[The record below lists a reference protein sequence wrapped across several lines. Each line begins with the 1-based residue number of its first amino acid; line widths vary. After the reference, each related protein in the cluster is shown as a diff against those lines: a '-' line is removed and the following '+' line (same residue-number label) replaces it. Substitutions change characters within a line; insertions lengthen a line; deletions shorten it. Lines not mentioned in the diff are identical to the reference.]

1 MVWLLS
7 QIFGERYNYFRID
20 NNSEGMNSMN
30 QKAIGRRIKAAR
42 EKKQLTQEQLA
53 ELVDLSPMH
62 VSVIE
67 RGVKLPKLETL
78 INIANVLNVSA
89 DVLLQ
94 DVVHNQTK
102 LCASEA
108 SELIKQLP
116 QEDQRRVLAALRSFV
131 ESTK

>member
-1 MVWLLS
+1 MS
-7 QIFGERYNYFRID
+7 
-20 NNSEGMNSMN
+20 SMN

-42 EKKQLTQEQLA
+42 EKKRLTQEQLA
-53 ELVDLSPMH
+53 EYVDLSPMH

-67 RGVKLPKLETL
+67 RGVRLPKLETL
-78 INIANVLNVSA
+78 INIANVLDVSA

-94 DVVHNQTK
+94 DVVNNQIK

-108 SELIKQLP
+108 SELVSQLP
-116 QEDQRRVLAALRSFV
+116 REDQKRVLAALRSFV

>member
-1 MVWLLS
+1 MWLLS
-7 QIFGERYNYFRID
+7 QVFRRRYNYFRID
-20 NNSEGMNSMN
+20 YNSEGMISMN

-42 EKKQLTQEQLA
+42 EKKRLTQEQLA

-78 INIANVLNVSA
+78 INIANALDVSA

-94 DVVHNQTK
+94 DVVNNQTK
-102 LCASEA
+102 LWASEA
-108 SELIKQLP
+108 SSLIGQLP
-116 QEDQRRVLAALRSFV
+116 REDQRRILAALRSFV

>member
-1 MVWLLS
+1 
-7 QIFGERYNYFRID
+7 
-20 NNSEGMNSMN
+20 MN

-42 EKKQLTQEQLA
+42 DKKRLTQEQLA

-78 INIANVLNVSA
+78 INIANTLDVSA
-89 DVLLQ
+89 DELLQ
-94 DVVHNQTK
+94 DVVNNQTK
-102 LCASEA
+102 LYASEA
-108 SELIKQLP
+108 SELITQLP
-116 QEDQRRVLAALRSFV
+116 REDQRRVLAALRSFV

>member
-1 MVWLLS
+1 
-7 QIFGERYNYFRID
+7 
-20 NNSEGMNSMN
+20 MN

-42 EKKQLTQEQLA
+42 EKKRLTQEQLA
-53 ELVDLSPMH
+53 EYVDLSPMH

-78 INIANVLNVSA
+78 INIANVLDVSA

-94 DVVHNQTK
+94 DVVNNQIK

-108 SELIKQLP
+108 SELVSQLP
-116 QEDQRRVLAALRSFV
+116 REDQKRVLAALRSFV

>member
-1 MVWLLS
+1 
-7 QIFGERYNYFRID
+7 
-20 NNSEGMNSMN
+20 MN

-53 ELVDLSPMH
+53 ELVDLSTMH
-62 VSVIE
+62 ISVIE

-78 INIANVLNVSA
+78 INIANVLDVSA

-94 DVVHNQTK
+94 DVINNR
-102 LCASEA
+102 ADIFSSEA
-108 SELIKQLP
+108 SALINKLP
-116 QEDQRRVLAALRSFV
+116 QEDQRRVLAALRSFI

>member
-1 MVWLLS
+1 
-7 QIFGERYNYFRID
+7 
-20 NNSEGMNSMN
+20 MN

-53 ELVDLSPMH
+53 ELVDLSAMH

-78 INIANVLNVSA
+78 INIANVLDVSA

-94 DVVHNQTK
+94 DVINNR
-102 LCASEA
+102 AEIFSSEV
-108 SELIKQLP
+108 STLMNKLP
-116 QEDQRRVLAALRSFV
+116 QEDQQRVLAALRSFI

>member
-1 MVWLLS
+1 
-7 QIFGERYNYFRID
+7 
-20 NNSEGMNSMN
+20 MN

-53 ELVDLSPMH
+53 ELVDLSTMH
-62 VSVIE
+62 ISVIE

-78 INIANVLNVSA
+78 INIANVLDVSA

-94 DVVHNQTK
+94 DVINNR
-102 LCASEA
+102 AEIFSSEA
-108 SELIKQLP
+108 STLINKLP
-116 QEDQRRVLAALRSFV
+116 QEDQRRVLAALRSFI

>member
-20 NNSEGMNSMN
+20 NNSEGMSSMN

-42 EKKQLTQEQLA
+42 EKKRLTQEQLA
-53 ELVDLSPMH
+53 EYVDLSPMH

-78 INIANVLNVSA
+78 INIANVLDVSA

-94 DVVHNQTK
+94 DVVNNQIK

-108 SELIKQLP
+108 SELVSQLP
-116 QEDQRRVLAALRSFV
+116 REDQKRVLAALRSFV

>member
-20 NNSEGMNSMN
+20 NNSEGMSSMN

>member
-1 MVWLLS
+1 M
-7 QIFGERYNYFRID
+7 D
-20 NNSEGMNSMN
+20 

-42 EKKQLTQEQLA
+42 ERKGLTQEELA
-53 ELVDLSPMH
+53 EEVDLSPMH

-78 INIANVLNVSA
+78 INIANTLDVSA

-94 DVVHNQTK
+94 DVVNNQTK

-108 SELIKQLP
+108 SELFLRLRR
-116 QEDQRRVLAALRSFV
+116 EDQRRALAVLRSFV
-131 ESTK
+131 ETSK

>member
-1 MVWLLS
+1 M
-7 QIFGERYNYFRID
+7 YNYFRID
-20 NNSEGMNSMN
+20 NNSEGMISMN
-30 QKAIGRRIKAAR
+30 QKAIGRRIKTAR
-42 EKKQLTQEQLA
+42 ETTRLTQEQLA

-78 INIANVLNVSA
+78 INIANVLDVPA

-94 DVVHNQTK
+94 DVVNNQTK

-116 QEDQRRVLAALRSFV
+116 REDQRRGRAALRSFV

>member
-1 MVWLLS
+1 
-7 QIFGERYNYFRID
+7 
-20 NNSEGMNSMN
+20 MN

-53 ELVDLSPMH
+53 ELVDLSTMH
-62 VSVIE
+62 ISVIE

-78 INIANVLNVSA
+78 INIANVLDVSA

-94 DVVHNQTK
+94 DVINNRTEIFS
-102 LCASEA
+102 SEV
-108 SELIKQLP
+108 STLMNKLP
-116 QEDQRRVLAALRSFV
+116 QEDQRRVLAALRSFI

>member
-1 MVWLLS
+1 M
-7 QIFGERYNYFRID
+7 D
-20 NNSEGMNSMN
+20 

-42 EKKQLTQEQLA
+42 ERKGLTQEELA
-53 ELVDLSPMH
+53 EEVNLSPMH

-78 INIANVLNVSA
+78 INIANVLDVSA

-94 DVVHNQTK
+94 DVVKNQTK

-108 SELIKQLP
+108 SELILQLRR
-116 QEDQRRVLAALRSFV
+116 EDQRRALAVLRSFV
-131 ESTK
+131 EASK

>member
-1 MVWLLS
+1 M
-7 QIFGERYNYFRID
+7 D
-20 NNSEGMNSMN
+20 

-42 EKKQLTQEQLA
+42 ERKGLTQEELA
-53 ELVDLSPMH
+53 EEVDLSPMH

-78 INIANVLNVSA
+78 INIANALDVSA

-94 DVVHNQTK
+94 DVVNNQTK

-108 SELIKQLP
+108 SELFLRLRR
-116 QEDQRRVLAALRSFV
+116 EDQRRALALLRSFV
-131 ESTK
+131 ETSK

>member
-1 MVWLLS
+1 MIWLLS

-20 NNSEGMNSMN
+20 NNSEGMSSMN
-30 QKAIGRRIKAAR
+30 QQAIGRRIKAAR
-42 EKKQLTQEQLA
+42 ERKRLTQEQLA

-78 INIANVLNVSA
+78 INIANVLDVSA

-108 SELIKQLP
+108 SDLIKQLP
-116 QEDQRRVLAALRSFV
+116 KEDQRRVLAALRSFV
-131 ESTK
+131 EASK

>member
-1 MVWLLS
+1 
-7 QIFGERYNYFRID
+7 
-20 NNSEGMNSMN
+20 MN

-53 ELVDLSPMH
+53 ELVDLSTMH

-78 INIANVLNVSA
+78 INIANVLDVSA

-94 DVVHNQTK
+94 DVINNR
-102 LCASEA
+102 AEIFSSEV
-108 SELIKQLP
+108 STLMNKLP
-116 QEDQRRVLAALRSFV
+116 QEDQQRVLAALRSFI

>member
-1 MVWLLS
+1 
-7 QIFGERYNYFRID
+7 
-20 NNSEGMNSMN
+20 MN
-30 QKAIGRRIKAAR
+30 QKAVGRRIKAAR
-42 EKKQLTQEQLA
+42 EQKRLTQEQLA

-78 INIANVLNVSA
+78 INIANGLDVSA

-94 DVVHNQTK
+94 DVVNNQTK
-102 LCASEA
+102 LFASEA

-116 QEDQRRVLAALRSFV
+116 REDQRRVLAALRSFV
-131 ESTK
+131 ESTQ

>member
-1 MVWLLS
+1 
-7 QIFGERYNYFRID
+7 
-20 NNSEGMNSMN
+20 MN

-42 EKKQLTQEQLA
+42 EKKRLTQEQLA
-53 ELVDLSPMH
+53 EYVDLSPMH

-78 INIANVLNVSA
+78 INIANVLDVSA

-94 DVVHNQTK
+94 DVVNNQVK

-108 SELIKQLP
+108 SELVSQLP
-116 QEDQRRVLAALRSFV
+116 REDQKRVLAALRSFV

>member
-1 MVWLLS
+1 M
-7 QIFGERYNYFRID
+7 YNYFRID
-20 NNSEGMNSMN
+20 NNSEGMISMN
-30 QKAIGRRIKAAR
+30 QKAIGRRIKTAR
-42 EKKQLTQEQLA
+42 ENKRLTQEQLA

-78 INIANVLNVSA
+78 INIANVLDVSA

-94 DVVHNQTK
+94 DVVNNQTK

-116 QEDQRRVLAALRSFV
+116 REDQRRVLAALRSFV

>member
-1 MVWLLS
+1 MS
-7 QIFGERYNYFRID
+7 
-20 NNSEGMNSMN
+20 SMD

-42 EKKQLTQEQLA
+42 ERKGVTQEELA
-53 ELVDLSPMH
+53 EEVDLSPMH

-78 INIANVLNVSA
+78 INIANVLDVSA

-94 DVVHNQTK
+94 DVVNNQTK

-108 SELIKQLP
+108 SELFLRLRR
-116 QEDQRRVLAALRSFV
+116 EDQRRALAVLRSFV
-131 ESTK
+131 ETSK

>member
-1 MVWLLS
+1 
-7 QIFGERYNYFRID
+7 
-20 NNSEGMNSMN
+20 MN
-30 QKAIGRRIKAAR
+30 QKAIGRRIKTAR
-42 EKKQLTQEQLA
+42 ENKRLTQEQLA
-53 ELVDLSPMH
+53 EYVDLSPMH

-78 INIANVLNVSA
+78 INIANVLDVSA

-94 DVVHNQTK
+94 DVVNNQIK

-108 SELIKQLP
+108 SELVSQLP
-116 QEDQRRVLAALRSFV
+116 REDQKRVLAALRSFV

>member
-1 MVWLLS
+1 MS
-7 QIFGERYNYFRID
+7 
-20 NNSEGMNSMN
+20 SMN

-42 EKKQLTQEQLA
+42 EKKRLTQEQLA
-53 ELVDLSPMH
+53 EYVDLSPMH

-78 INIANVLNVSA
+78 INIANVLDVSA

-94 DVVHNQTK
+94 DVVNNQVK

-108 SELIKQLP
+108 SELVSQLP
-116 QEDQRRVLAALRSFV
+116 REDQKRVLAALRSFV

>member
-1 MVWLLS
+1 MC
-7 QIFGERYNYFRID
+7 NYLRID
-20 NNSEGMNSMN
+20 NNSEGMISMN
-30 QKAIGRRIKAAR
+30 QKAIGRRIKTAR
-42 EKKQLTQEQLA
+42 ENKRLTQEQLA

-78 INIANVLNVSA
+78 INIANVLDVPA

-94 DVVHNQTK
+94 DVVNNQTK

-116 QEDQRRVLAALRSFV
+116 REDQRRVLAALRSFV

>member
-1 MVWLLS
+1 
-7 QIFGERYNYFRID
+7 
-20 NNSEGMNSMN
+20 MN

-42 EKKQLTQEQLA
+42 DKKRLTQEQLA

-78 INIANVLNVSA
+78 INIANILDVSA
-89 DVLLQ
+89 DELLQ
-94 DVVHNQTK
+94 DVVNNQTK
-102 LCASEA
+102 LYVSEA
-108 SELIKQLP
+108 SELINQLP
-116 QEDQRRVLAALRSFV
+116 REDQRRVLAALRSFV

>member
-1 MVWLLS
+1 M
-7 QIFGERYNYFRID
+7 YNYLRID
-20 NNSEGMNSMN
+20 NNSEGMISMN
-30 QKAIGRRIKAAR
+30 QKAIGRRIKTAR
-42 EKKQLTQEQLA
+42 ENKRLTQEQLA

-78 INIANVLNVSA
+78 INIANVLDVSA

-94 DVVHNQTK
+94 DVVNNQTK

-116 QEDQRRVLAALRSFV
+116 REDQRRVLAALRSFV

>member
-1 MVWLLS
+1 M
-7 QIFGERYNYFRID
+7 I
-20 NNSEGMNSMN
+20 SMN
-30 QKAIGRRIKAAR
+30 QKAVGRRIKAAR
-42 EKKQLTQEQLA
+42 EQKRLTQEQLA

-78 INIANVLNVSA
+78 INIANVLDVSA

-94 DVVHNQTK
+94 DVVNNQIK

-108 SELIKQLP
+108 SELVSQLP
-116 QEDQRRVLAALRSFV
+116 REDQKRVLAALRSFV

>member
-1 MVWLLS
+1 M
-7 QIFGERYNYFRID
+7 I
-20 NNSEGMNSMN
+20 SMN
-30 QKAIGRRIKAAR
+30 QKAIGRRIKTAR
-42 EKKQLTQEQLA
+42 ENKRLTQEQLA

-78 INIANVLNVSA
+78 INIANVLDVSA

-94 DVVHNQTK
+94 DVVNNQIK

-108 SELIKQLP
+108 SELVSQLP
-116 QEDQRRVLAALRSFV
+116 REDQKRVLAALRSFV